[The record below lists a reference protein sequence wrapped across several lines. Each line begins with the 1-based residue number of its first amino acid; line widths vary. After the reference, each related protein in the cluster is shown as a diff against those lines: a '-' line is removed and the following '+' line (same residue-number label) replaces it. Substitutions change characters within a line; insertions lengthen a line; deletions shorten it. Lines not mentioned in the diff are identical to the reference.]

1 MNKLK
6 VLQEGLLKHGIG
18 KCSAEKY
25 KSGEYR
31 TGKYKT
37 GKHRIG
43 KLLGQ
48 GFAAACMA
56 VLAVSVVGAFFGA
69 SFGAVKVQAAPY
81 ETTYKVMIYSGD
93 KGTFN
98 GTACVSGAGEAT
110 LQSPDTIVVSG
121 LHYGDTL
128 NIRVSSTNGTINL
141 NSEDGGKYQ
150 PTGTRRSGRDNSE
163 AFDQENATSPSRAY
177 TVTSDRTFVVTY
189 GVPGNMVPYTVNYVL
204 AGTNTPLP
212 GSEAQTFYGVAGE
225 KPVVSAPY
233 FEGYSPVYK
242 AITGTLKKGQE
253 NTWTFE
259 YTRDT
264 QQTTPAPA
272 APTAAP
278 QSPSQTT
285 QTTQLQTTT
294 TTQGGTDE
302 TETDE
307 GTEGEGETGEGDA
320 ENADT
325 EGGEGGTAEEGGAE
339 GGTAGDTESIDD
351 EETPAGL
358 LDLDDEEVPT
368 GNMDLGEG
376 EEESQEASAEPTKAK
391 SLPMFAGI
399 GVVASIL
406 LLVLAI
412 LLVKKKKL
420 LFKK

>member
-1 MNKLK
+1 MIKWK
-6 VLQEGLLKHGIG
+6 VLQKGLL
-18 KCSAEKY
+18 
-25 KSGEYR
+25 R
-31 TGKYKT
+31 
-37 GKHRIG
+37 
-43 KLLGQ
+43 Q
-48 GFAAACMA
+48 GFAAVCAA
-56 VLAVSVVGAFFGA
+56 FLAASSMGGCFED
-69 SFGAVKVQAAPY
+69 SFGTVNVQAAAPY

-98 GTACVSGAGEAT
+98 GTACVSGAGEAA

-141 NSEDGGKYQ
+141 NPEDGGKYQ

-163 AFDQENATSPSRAY
+163 AFDQENATNPSRVY

-204 AGTNTPLP
+204 AGTNDPIP
-212 GSEAQTFYGVAGE
+212 GSESQIFYGVAGE

-233 FEGYSPVYK
+233 FEGYTPVYR

-264 QQTTPAPA
+264 QQTTGQTTPAPS
-272 APTAAP
+272 APTAVP
-278 QSPSQTT
+278 QQPSQTT
-285 QTTQLQTTT
+285 QTTT

-307 GTEGEGETGEGDA
+307 GAEGEGETTGGDTENTDA
-320 ENADT
+320 EGNAEETTEEGDT
-325 EGGEGGTAEEGGAE
+325 EGGGAGE
-339 GGTAGDTESIDD
+339 TESIDD

-368 GNMDLGEG
+368 GNMDLGED
-376 EEESQEASAEPTKAK
+376 EKESKETNAETTEASHLTA
-391 SLPMFAGI
+391 FIGI
-399 GVVASIL
+399 GAVAVVL
-406 LLVLAI
+406 LLVLI
-412 LLVKKKKL
+412 GWYIKKRKSL
-420 LFKK
+420 

>member
-1 MNKLK
+1 MNKMKLSQK
-6 VLQEGLLKHGIG
+6 GLLG
-18 KCSAEKY
+18 
-25 KSGEYR
+25 R
-31 TGKYKT
+31 
-37 GKHRIG
+37 RIG
-43 KLLGQ
+43 KLLGKSL
-48 GFAAACMA
+48 AAVCAA
-56 VLAVSVVGAFFGA
+56 FLAIT
-69 SFGAVKVQAAPY
+69 SFGADHALAAPY

-163 AFDQENATSPSRAY
+163 AFDQENATSPSRVY

-204 AGTNTPLP
+204 AGTNDPIP

-233 FEGYSPVYK
+233 FEGYTPVYK

-253 NTWTFE
+253 NTWVFE

-278 QSPSQTT
+278 QRPSQTT
-285 QTTQLQTTT
+285 QTTQTTT
-294 TTQGGTDE
+294 TGGGTDE
-302 TETDE
+302 TETGE

-325 EGGEGGTAEEGGAE
+325 EGGEGGTEEEGGVE
-339 GGTAGDTESIDD
+339 DGTAGDTESIED

-368 GNMDLGEG
+368 GNIDLGEG
-376 EEESQEASAEPTKAK
+376 EEESEEASAETTEAK
-391 SLPMFAGI
+391 HLPVFVGI
-399 GVVASIL
+399 GIVAVIL
-406 LLVLAI
+406 LLVLI
-412 LLVKKKKL
+412 GLFIKKRKSLIRDK
-420 LFKK
+420 